1 MLIDIFVIQ
10 YVFVFFYSDV
20 ISVCKKFVNVLY
32 GYACA
37 LFGATAVG
45 IVVHINDWNSGQAV
59 YYSLTSVA

>member
-1 MLIDIFVIQ
+1 MCLF
-10 YVFVFFYSDV
+10 FFYSDV

-37 LFGATAVG
+37 LFGATAV